1 MNCIL
6 CTLVRVHCKLPR
18 YSTFF
23 QGIILGW
30 DPEKLTTKHHY
41 IFCPYNISEKGQRG
55 GYWYPDSCVKL
66 DEQRQQ
72 FMICTSTSGSTM
84 IVAVDDMSMP
94 LDSCFA
100 ATSSSASSSSPSC
113 SSHSSSASSPTVLK
127 RKHAK
132 VPVTETL
139 PLKPLSPEDPLFKPR
154 SFLQALKGPFADKW
168 MQTAL
173 AEVNDLLKDGKIVYE
188 YDMPEALGDQT
199 PIQTKIVLDI
209 QIKPGQEKYPE
220 GKVLVFPEQWQPWTP
235 FALYKG
241 RLVPERGWGGY
252 YSIEVASSMPAQ
264 NTEC

>member
-1 MNCIL
+1 MLIKLGPPFTFKISCHT
-6 CTLVRVHCKLPR
+6 TLLICCSSFV
-18 YSTFF
+18 S
-23 QGIILGW
+23 
-30 DPEKLTTKHHY
+30 LTLAY
-41 IFCPYNISEKGQRG
+41 
-55 GYWYPDSCVKL
+55 
-66 DEQRQQ
+66 
-72 FMICTSTSGSTM
+72 
-84 IVAVDDMSMP
+84 
-94 LDSCFA
+94 
-100 ATSSSASSSSPSC
+100 
-113 SSHSSSASSPTVLK
+113 SSHSSFASSPTVIK

-132 VPVTETL
+132 VPVVETL

-173 AEVNDLLKDGKIVYE
+173 AEVNDLLKDGKIAYE

-209 QIKPGQEKYPE
+209 QIKPGQEKFPE

-264 NTEC
+264 NVEAIVLQHSLRYRIPCTHSDIKQAFPEAKLERPVYATLPPGLEGTPDARGRLPRSRCCMRSTRSGAGKMPKV